1 MSEIDLTYFSLSD
14 EDLLELRNKQDEK
27 LKRLLKCYNE
37 ATERTMQYINRL
49 DLEIIRRIKL
59 NYDNHDNVFIDYSNR
74 GP

>member
-14 EDLLELRNKQDEK
+14 EELKLLRNRQEEK
-27 LKRLLKCYNE
+27 LKRLMQCYNE

>member
-14 EDLLELRNKQDEK
+14 EELKLLRNRQEEK
-27 LKRLLKCYNE
+27 LKRLMQCYNE

-74 GP
+74 EP

>member
-14 EDLLELRNKQDEK
+14 EELKLLRNRQEEK
-27 LKRLLKCYNE
+27 LKRLMQCYNE

-74 GP
+74 VK

>member
-14 EDLLELRNKQDEK
+14 EELKLLRNRQEEK
-27 LKRLLKCYNE
+27 LKRLMQCYNE

-74 GP
+74 VP

>member
-1 MSEIDLTYFSLSD
+1 MSEIYLTYFSLSD
-14 EDLLELRNKQDEK
+14 EELLELRNKQDEK

-59 NYDNHDNVFIDYSNR
+59 NYDNHDNVFKDYSNR
-74 GP
+74 VK

>member
-37 ATERTMQYINRL
+37 ATERTMDYLNRL
-49 DLEIIRRIKL
+49 EFEIMRRVL
-59 NYDNHDNVFIDYSNR
+59 VNYNNHDNIFKDYSNR
-74 GP
+74 VP

>member
-37 ATERTMQYINRL
+37 ATERTMDYLNRL
-49 DLEIIRRIKL
+49 EFEIMRRVQV
-59 NYDNHDNVFIDYSNR
+59 NYNNHDNIFKDYSNR

>member
-37 ATERTMQYINRL
+37 AKYEGKL
-49 DLEIIRRIKL
+49 DL
-59 NYDNHDNVFIDYSNR
+59 
-74 GP
+74 